1 MSSHP
6 TPYPPRWA
14 TRLLQWYCASH
25 LIEEVEGDLQEE
37 FNFQVTQVGLAR
49 ARLDYIRNVIG
60 FIQPFVIKRKK
71 SHTSNSFFNMNM
83 FKHYLTVSI
92 RNLIRQKVFSFIN
105 IVGLALGMTCCLFI
119 LLWVKDEK
127 SVDNFHA
134 NGDKLYNVYQTVN
147 SNNVIT
153 GSYATAIR
161 FQDNRGYLPIA
172 DVKQAVPE
180 VESITFYAT
189 GYELPWGY
197 PETFQVGERIHKLEG
212 SRAGEDFLNM
222 FSYPVIAGDRKTALK
237 DISSIA
243 LSRKMAMMFFD
254 TPENAIGKSIRY
266 ENRLDFV
273 VTAVFEDV
281 PPQSSLKF
289 EFLINWESH
298 MTPGRLDWA
307 SGNMLTTIQ
316 LNEHADIHAVETK
329 INRFIKSRLDKND
342 PRKITLGL
350 QPFRDQYL
358 MANFVNGKPQ
368 GGRIEYVR
376 IFSGVAVFILIIA
389 CINFMNLATARSVK
403 RAKEI
408 GVRKVV
414 GSSRG
419 SLIRQFFGESMM
431 LSFLALGLSLA
442 LLHLLLPA
450 FNTFTVK
457 QISSPI
463 TEPSSWVALL
473 CLALFTGLVA
483 GSYPALF
490 LSSLKPVRILKG
502 AVRFS
507 NGAIWFRKS
516 LAVFQFVISIVLL
529 IVTIVI
535 SQQTSYVQNTHLG
548 YDRENLIYMRIE
560 GELMDF
566 KNVAKNYGKY
576 TLFKEMALGMPG
588 IAMVDRSSEAPHA
601 MSFVVDENDGFMETV
616 TGDDA
621 IQWEGK
627 EKGTS
632 VAYKPMSVGF
642 DFLKIMNLK
651 IAAGRGFS
659 KEIASDSADAFM
671 VNEEAVRQMGMK
683 DPIGKWISAWQK
695 KGHIIGILKD
705 YHTNSLHEPIKPL
718 ILDVK
723 EYEYF
728 GVLIIRTEPGKTKEA
743 LTSLEKVYKAVN
755 PNYPFAYRF
764 IDQEYEKLYR
774 NEQVIT
780 KLSNAFAVLAIS
792 ISCLGLLGLVM
803 FSAEQRTK
811 EFGIRKV
818 LGATVANIMS
828 LLSEDFVKLVFISF
842 CIAAPVAGYFM
853 HQWLQGF
860 AFKIELS
867 WWIFVLAG
875 GAALL
880 IALLTICAQAI
891 QSAIM
896 NPVKSLREE

>member
-1 MSSHP
+1 
-6 TPYPPRWA
+6 
-14 TRLLQWYCASH
+14 
-25 LIEEVEGDLQEE
+25 
-37 FNFQVTQVGLAR
+37 
-49 ARLDYIRNVIG
+49 
-60 FIQPFVIKRKK
+60 
-71 SHTSNSFFNMNM
+71 MNM
-83 FKHYLTVSI
+83 FRHYLTVTA
-92 RNLIRQKVFSFIN
+92 RNVVRQKVFSLIN

-134 NGDKLYNVYQTVN
+134 NGNKLYNVYQTVN
-147 SNNVIT
+147 SNNVIS
-153 GSYATAIR
+153 GSYATTIR
-161 FQDNRGYLPIA
+161 VKDNRGYLPIA

-180 VESITFYAT
+180 VEKVTFYAT

-222 FSYPVIAGDRKTALK
+222 FSYPVIAGDRNTALK

-243 LSRKMAMMFFD
+243 VSRKMATMFFD
-254 TPENAIGKSIRY
+254 SPENAIGKSIRY
-266 ENRLDFV
+266 ENKLDFV
-273 VTAVFEDV
+273 VTAVFENV
-281 PPQSSLKF
+281 PTQSSLKF
-289 EFLINWESH
+289 DFLINWESH

-316 LNEHADIHAVETK
+316 LDEAADIHAIETK
-329 INRFIKSRLDKND
+329 INRFMQSRLDKND

-358 MANFVNGKPQ
+358 VANFVNGKPD

-376 IFSGVAVFILIIA
+376 IFNGVAVFILIIA

-419 SLIRQFFGESMM
+419 SLIRQFFGESIV
-431 LSFLALGLSLA
+431 LSCLALTLSLI
-442 LLHLLLPA
+442 LLHLLLPV

-463 TEPSSWVALL
+463 SDLSSWVVWL

-490 LSSLKPVRILKG
+490 LSSLKPVSILKG
-502 AVRFS
+502 GIRFS

-516 LAVFQFVISIVLL
+516 LVVFQFVISIILL

-560 GELMDF
+560 GELMDP
-566 KNVAKNYGKY
+566 KNDSKNYNKY
-576 TLFKEMALGMPG
+576 SLFKEMALSMPG
-588 IAMVDRSSEAPHA
+588 IAIVDRSSEAPHA
-601 MSFVVDENDGFMETV
+601 MSFVVDENDGFMETE
-616 TGDDA
+616 TGEDA

-627 EKGTS
+627 ENS
-632 VAYKPMSVGF
+632 VAFKPMSVGF

-659 KEIASDSADAFM
+659 KEIATDSTDAFM

-683 DPIGKWISAWQK
+683 EPIGKWISAWRK

-718 ILDVK
+718 VLDVK

-728 GVLIIRTEPGKTKEA
+728 GVLIIRTEAGKTKEA
-743 LTSLEKVYKAVN
+743 LESLEKVYKVIN
-755 PNYPFAYRF
+755 PNYPFAYQF
-764 IDQEYEKLYR
+764 VDQEYEKLYR
-774 NEQVIT
+774 NEQVIA
-780 KLSNAFAVLAIS
+780 KLSNAFAVLAMS

-803 FSAEQRTK
+803 FSAGQRTK

-818 LGATVANIMS
+818 LGATMVTIMG
-828 LLSEDFVKLVFISF
+828 LLSEGFIKLVLISF
-842 CIAAPVAGYFM
+842 FIAAPVAGYFM
-853 HQWLQGF
+853 QQWLRRF
-860 AFKIELS
+860 AYKIELS
-867 WWIFVLAG
+867 WWIFALAG
-875 GAALL
+875 TAALL
-880 IALLTICAQAI
+880 ITLLTICAQAI
-891 QSAIM
+891 QSAVV

>member
-1 MSSHP
+1 
-6 TPYPPRWA
+6 
-14 TRLLQWYCASH
+14 
-25 LIEEVEGDLQEE
+25 
-37 FNFQVTQVGLAR
+37 
-49 ARLDYIRNVIG
+49 
-60 FIQPFVIKRKK
+60 
-71 SHTSNSFFNMNM
+71 M
-83 FKHYLTVSI
+83 FRHYLTVTT

-127 SVDNFHA
+127 SVDNFHT
-134 NGDKLYNVYQTVN
+134 NGPKLYNVYQTVN
-147 SNNVIT
+147 SNHVIS
-153 GSYATAIR
+153 GSYATTIR
-161 FQDNRGYLPIA
+161 FKDNRVYLPVA

-180 VESITFYAT
+180 VEKITFYAT

-197 PETFQVGERIHKLEG
+197 AETFQVGERIHKLEG

-222 FSYPVIAGDRKTALK
+222 FSYSVIAGDKETALN

-243 LSRKMAMMFFD
+243 VSRKMAIMFFD
-254 TPENAIGKSIRY
+254 SPENAIGKSIRY

-273 VTAVFEDV
+273 VTAVFENV
-281 PPQSSLKF
+281 PTQSSLKF
-289 EFLINWESH
+289 DFLINWESQ

-316 LNEHADIHAVETK
+316 LDEHADIHVVETK
-329 INRFIKSRLDKND
+329 INRFMQSRLDKND

-350 QPFRDQYL
+350 QPFHDQYL
-358 MANFVNGKPQ
+358 VANFVNGKPD

-376 IFSGVAVFILIIA
+376 IFNGVAVFILIIA

-419 SLIRQFFGESMM
+419 SLIRQFLGESMV
-431 LSFLALGLSLA
+431 LSSLALILSLV
-442 LLHLLLPA
+442 LLHLLLPV

-457 QISSPI
+457 QISSPVNDL
-463 TEPSSWVALL
+463 SSWVVLL
-473 CLALFTGLVA
+473 CLVLLTGLVA

-490 LSSLKPVRILKG
+490 LSSLQPASILKG
-502 AVRFS
+502 GIRFS

-516 LAVFQFVISIVLL
+516 LVVFQFVISIVLL
-529 IVTIVI
+529 IVTIII

-560 GELMDF
+560 GELMDP
-566 KNVAKNYGKY
+566 KNELKNYNKY
-576 TLFKEMALGMPG
+576 SLFKEMALTMPG
-588 IAMVDRSSEAPHA
+588 IAMIDRSSEAPHA
-601 MSFVVDENDGFMETV
+601 MSFVVDDNDGFVETG
-616 TGDDA
+616 TGEDA

-627 EKGTS
+627 ENS
-632 VAYKPMSVGF
+632 VAFKPMSVGF

-651 IAAGRGFS
+651 VAAGRGFS
-659 KEIASDSADAFM
+659 KEIASDSTDAFM

-683 DPIGKWISAWQK
+683 EPIGKWISAWQK
-695 KGHIIGILKD
+695 KGHIIGIIKD

-728 GVLIIRTEPGKTKEA
+728 GVLIIRIEAGKTKEA
-743 LTSLEKVYKAVN
+743 LASLEKVYKTIN
-755 PNYPFAYRF
+755 PNYPFAYQF
-764 IDQEYEKLYR
+764 IDQEYEKLYG
-774 NEQVIT
+774 NEQVIA
-780 KLSNAFAVLAIS
+780 KLSNAFAALAMS

-803 FSAEQRTK
+803 FSAGQRTK

-818 LGATVANIMS
+818 LGATVVNIMG
-828 LLSEDFVKLVFISF
+828 LLSEGFIKLIVISF

-853 HQWLQGF
+853 YQWLQAF

-875 GAALL
+875 AAALV
-880 IALLTICAQAI
+880 ITLLTICAQAI
-891 QSAIM
+891 QSAVA